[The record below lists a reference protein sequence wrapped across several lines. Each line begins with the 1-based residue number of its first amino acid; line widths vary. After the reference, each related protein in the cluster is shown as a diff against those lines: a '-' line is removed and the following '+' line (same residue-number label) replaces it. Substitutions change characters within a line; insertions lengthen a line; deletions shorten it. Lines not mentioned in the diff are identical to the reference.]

1 MKEIKFLFT
10 FFKNNQFN
18 IHIDLFMSSKEFM
31 DHFNDSDVD
40 FREILFSGN
49 LELLRKYLCDNCSS
63 TRSIW
68 HSSDSLNNVGEF
80 LFQMEKEGYESACL
94 IQIPILREKREDS
107 EGILYNIY
115 MDGGD
120 GNNFSFDITDGRP
133 LGCAV
138 YGTRLYPREGTTK
151 KIYPKERI
159 TKKKLI
165 SMISKLFLNGKNIL
179 ESKDNFGYRTLSI
192 DVKINKNY
200 ASCILTDYKQI
211 YHSRTIMDL
220 LETGSASDGRS
231 RCIKNVANAYDNN
244 DKLEFSIILNYI
256 DGLDKEKYSMI
267 YIISESSSIDDKI
280 KDCDLSIVKK
290 VWNKEITVNKGEVN
304 EVTYKAATST
314 IYEKKVS
321 YKEFIKSI
329 KEVSLI

>member
-68 HSSDSLNNVGEF
+68 HSLDSLNNIGKF
-80 LFQMEKEGYESACL
+80 LFQMEKEGYDSACL
-94 IQIPILREKREDS
+94 IQIPILREKGEDS

-133 LGCAV
+133 LGHEV

-200 ASCILTDYKQI
+200 TSYILTDYKQI

-220 LETGSASDGRS
+220 LETGSASDGIS

-256 DGLDKEKYSMI
+256 DGLDKEKYTI
-267 YIISESSSIDDKI
+267 TYIISESSSIDDKI

-290 VWNKEITVNKGEVN
+290 VWNKEITVNKGELN

-329 KEVSLI
+329 KEISLI

>member
-1 MKEIKFLFT
+1 
-10 FFKNNQFN
+10 
-18 IHIDLFMSSKEFM
+18 MSSKEFM
-31 DHFNDSDVD
+31 DHFSDSNVG
-40 FREILFSGN
+40 FKEILLSGN

-68 HSSDSLNNVGEF
+68 HSSESFNNIGEF
-80 LFQMEKEGYESACL
+80 LFQMKKEGYDSACL
-94 IQIPILREKREDS
+94 IQIPILREKGEDS

-115 MDGGD
+115 IDGGD
-120 GNNFSFDITDGRP
+120 GNNFSFDITNGHP
-133 LGCAV
+133 LGHEV

-200 ASCILTDYKQI
+200 ASCILTDYKHI

-231 RCIKNVANAYDNN
+231 RCIKNIANAYDNN

-256 DGLDKEKYSMI
+256 DGLDKEKYTMT

-280 KDCDLSIVKK
+280 KDCYLSIVKK
-290 VWNKEITVNKGEVN
+290 IYNNEITTDKGEVN
-304 EVTYKAATST
+304 KIVHREDT

>member
-18 IHIDLFMSSKEFM
+18 IHIDLFMSSKEFI
-31 DHFNDSDVD
+31 DHFNDPNVD
-40 FREILFSGN
+40 FREILLYGN

-68 HSSDSLNNVGEF
+68 HSSESLNNIGEF
-80 LFQMEKEGYESACL
+80 LFRMRKEGYDSACL

-120 GNNFSFDITDGRP
+120 GNNFYFDIANGHP
-133 LGCAV
+133 LGHEV
-138 YGTRLYPREGTTK
+138 YGTRLYPREKTTK

-220 LETGSASDGRS
+220 LETGSASGGRS
-231 RCIKNVANAYDNN
+231 RCIKNIANAYDNN

-256 DGLDKEKYSMI
+256 DGLDKEKYTMT

-280 KDCDLSIVKK
+280 KDCYLSIVKK
-290 VWNKEITVNKGEVN
+290 IYNNEITTDKGEVN
-304 EVTYKAATST
+304 KIVHREDV

-329 KEVSLI
+329 KEISLI

>member
-10 FFKNNQFN
+10 FYKHNQFN
-18 IHIDLFMSSKEFM
+18 IKIDIFMSSKEFI
-31 DHFNDSDVD
+31 DHFSDPDVD
-40 FREILFSGN
+40 FKEILLSGN

-63 TRSIW
+63 TRSVW
-68 HSSDSLNNVGEF
+68 HSSDSLNNIGEF
-80 LFQMEKEGYESACL
+80 LFRMEKEGYDSACL
-94 IQIPILREKREDS
+94 IQIPILRKKGEDS

-115 MDGGD
+115 MDGGID
-120 GNNFSFDITDGRP
+120 SYFYFDITNGLP
-133 LGCAV
+133 LDCAV

-200 ASCILTDYKQI
+200 TSCILTDYKQI

-231 RCIKNVANAYDNN
+231 RCIKNIANAYDNN

-256 DGLDKEKYSMI
+256 DGLDKEKYTI
-267 YIISESSSIDDKI
+267 TYIISESSSIDDKI

-290 VWNKEITVNKGEVN
+290 VWNKEITVNKGELN

-329 KEVSLI
+329 KEISLI